1 MGDNDNDKNFGE
13 MLQGNISNKRQVG
26 KFQNFTGILNGR
38 WLRYLKNLDFCGKLR
53 KEVFVDILI
62 KKLRGCKYLLV
73 F

>member
-38 WLRYLKNLDFCGKLR
+38 WLQYLKNLDFCGKLR

-62 KKLRGCKYLLV
+62 KKL
-73 F
+73 